1 VACDTNEHHS
11 LWRGS
16 EINHRSQ
23 LLSEFSATTNLE
35 VANLGNKPTFCVGNI
50 QTIIDVTLV
59 STGRSLLCDVCCW
72 HVSCD
77 DSMSDHRWIRF
88 AVKRDK
94 PAPIWCRNVKRTYW
108 QLYDDELE
116 KSISLWFGLVE
127 TPADI
132 GREFKELN
140 IAVIKAFHK
149 ACHNARFP
157 VEIKF
162 AGGKRNLN
170 R

>member
-116 KSISLWFGLVE
+116 KSISLWFGLV
-127 TPADI
+127 
-132 GREFKELN
+132 
-140 IAVIKAFHK
+140 
-149 ACHNARFP
+149 
-157 VEIKF
+157 
-162 AGGKRNLN
+162 
-170 R
+170 